1 MFKSHLNLFSSI
13 LLHHGAP
20 VDCQDK
26 KNYTP
31 LFFASKAGSLT
42 DIIRLIKHGAN
53 VNHIAKNGKTP
64 LFRAT
69 SYETAM
75 LLLNHGANP
84 YQTIEVK
91 DKNGNPF
98 PAKQTVIEHLLKFGS
113 ECPKAILDASMQ
125 KLPDDTLI
133 MDFEVFKGKKNLK
146 EKNNLQL
153 KDYEISLFLQ
163 AIDNAYNSLLI
174 HPLMQI
180 FLNLKWRAI
189 GISDG
194 SGSDFPGIE
203 RVGYFIF

>member
-1 MFKSHLNLFSSI
+1 MNKVT
-13 LLHHGAP
+13 LH
-20 VDCQDK
+20 
-26 KNYTP
+26 Y
-31 LFFASKAGSLT
+31 FFASKAGSLT
-42 DIIRLIKHGAN
+42 DMISLIKQGAN
-53 VNHIAKNGKTP
+53 VNHVAKNGKTP

-84 YQTIEVK
+84 YKTIEVK

-98 PAKQTVIEHLLKFGS
+98 PTKQTVIEHLLKFGS

-163 AIDNAYNSLLI
+163 AIDNTYNSLLI

-180 FLNLKWRAI
+180 FLILHVTQIFLILHFKANPESATRFAKHPN
-189 GISDG
+189 ISH
-194 SGSDFPGIE
+194 FTF
-203 RVGYFIF
+203 FILS